1 MLLNGI
7 KITRTK
13 VPFEAIEVGGL
24 KKSLMDGNKTCWID
38 HSRWA
43 HAVSASESSSCSISF
58 SIKLSSPGNTTKQSK
73 VGD

>member
-24 KKSLMDGNKTCWID
+24 KKSLMDGNKTCWI
-38 HSRWA
+38 
-43 HAVSASESSSCSISF
+43 SF
-58 SIKLSSPGNTTKQSK
+58 SIKPSSPGNTTKQSK